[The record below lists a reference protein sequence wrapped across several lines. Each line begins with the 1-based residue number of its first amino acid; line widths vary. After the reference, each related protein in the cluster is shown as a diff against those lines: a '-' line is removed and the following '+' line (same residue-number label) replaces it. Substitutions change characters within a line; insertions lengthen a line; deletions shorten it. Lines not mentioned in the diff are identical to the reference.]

1 MRSRGASTRRTSRP
15 GRASLP
21 REGPDAMR
29 MRNRSTPDKPA
40 LLASPEQYDERVATV
55 LVSSRRVEPHRI
67 DALRGSGGDGTLAER
82 LIAAGVVTDDDL
94 AATLGGH
101 YGVEQL
107 DFRHTDPQPEAVSLL
122 PGDTA
127 RALRA
132 LPVTIDHDVV
142 VVAVLD
148 PSPEHVATV
157 AAAIGR
163 PVIGKLTT
171 HRDLHRALDTEY
183 KATGQVGMQVQAFE

>member
-1 MRSRGASTRRTSRP
+1 MRSRGVSTRRTSRP

-21 REGPDAMR
+21 QEGPDAMR

-40 LLASPEQYDERVATV
+40 LLGSPEQYDERVATA

-67 DALRGSGGDGTLAER
+67 DALRGSDNGDTLAER

-94 AATLGGH
+94 AAALAGH
-101 YGVEQL
+101 YGVELL
-107 DFRHTDPQPEAVSLL
+107 DFRNTDPQPEAVSLL

-132 LPVTIDHDVV
+132 LPVTIDDDLV

-157 AAAIGR
+157 AAAIRRARIREGHTHQ
-163 PVIGKLTT
+163 GLTPAPGNP
-171 HRDLHRALDTEY
+171 D
-183 KATGQVGMQVQAFE
+183 Q